1 VGGPLA
7 LLVAL
12 VVTVSLGLTT
22 GGTAS
27 GSSAPAAPAAASR
40 TVAQN
45 GEGALRSRIVGE
57 TGNGRLVTGYFVP
70 LNFGRRNGK
79 VFARGLIHGVVH
91 NSNGSTRTFDV
102 LRTRRVRSI
111 EGTPIRTRTQAAAAL
126 AAPCDILNL
135 VLGPLDL
142 DLLGLQVHLDRI
154 VLNIV
159 AQPGPGNL
167 LGNLLCAVAGLLDG
181 GLNGLLGRLVN
192 LLNQILGR
200 LGLGL

>member
-7 LLVAL
+7 LLIAL
-12 VVTVSLGLTT
+12 VVTVALALTT
-22 GGTAS
+22 GGTAT
-27 GSSAPAAPAAASR
+27 GSSAPSAPAAANR

-45 GEGALRSRIVGE
+45 GQGEVRSRIVGE
-57 TGNGRLVTGYFVP
+57 TGNGREVTGYFVP
-70 LNFGRRNGK
+70 LKFSRNNGR
-79 VFARGLIHGVVH
+79 VFVRGLIHGVVH
-91 NSNGSTRTFDV
+91 NTDGSTRTFDV
-102 LRTRRVRSI
+102 LRTRRVMTI
-111 EGTPIRTRTQAAAAL
+111 EGVPAQARTQAAAL
-126 AAPCDILNL
+126 APACDILNL

-159 AQPGPGNL
+159 AQSGAGNL

-181 GLNGLLGRLVN
+181 GLSGLLGRLTN